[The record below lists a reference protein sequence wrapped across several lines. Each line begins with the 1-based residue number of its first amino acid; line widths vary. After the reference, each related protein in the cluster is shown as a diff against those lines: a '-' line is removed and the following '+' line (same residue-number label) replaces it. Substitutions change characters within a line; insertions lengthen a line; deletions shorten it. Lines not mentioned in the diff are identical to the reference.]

1 MARSALVM
9 RLSFISIFVPVKT
22 KHVWLLS
29 I

>member
-9 RLSFISIFVPVKT
+9 RLSFICIFVPIKT
-22 KHVWLLS
+22 KYVWLLS